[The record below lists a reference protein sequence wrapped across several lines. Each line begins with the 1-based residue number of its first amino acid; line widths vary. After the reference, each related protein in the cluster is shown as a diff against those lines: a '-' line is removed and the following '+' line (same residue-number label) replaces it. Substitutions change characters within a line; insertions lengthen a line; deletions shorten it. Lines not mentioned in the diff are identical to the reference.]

1 MNENKNY
8 KPLVVEKQIQIILKK
23 STKNIDNKPLNQE
36 LQKTF
41 LFPKQDLQ
49 NKNSEETSSN
59 FRRSISL
66 VNLLS
71 NKTHFVDANKFKLM
85 PDVINNGKTTYMS
98 SKDKKGIFKNKN
110 YFYLTSSFN
119 PYFKKKKLKKNNS
132 CQDIYKYNRKN
143 VNNLIDLLHEKEI
156 QLCLEL
162 IKKMPENKR
171 IKNNKKEIKNN
182 NKDLKTEDTNHLI
195 RLIKNFNFDNI
206 TNQRII
212 EDKILDSL
220 NYSLNYNF
228 NHDVTPLNTL
238 SKSMSTNYKTNN
250 IHFNNIYNFNSSNAT
265 NNINFNSSSVSKN
278 NNSST
283 MKNNNESNIINNN
296 TININ
301 KSIMNGRTMKPRMT
315 KFFNNKFNNNNNIYT
330 KILYDPRNEI
340 NFTTGFI
347 RSQKN
352 LYEDV
357 YSKYFKN
364 NKKNDLRVKRY
375 RKKKEEAN
383 KISPQEIE
391 EYKSIIK
398 EIENQK
404 NRELRR
410 NKSVLGTNKK
420 TDNVVKDQLLEE
432 LNAIYQNQK
441 NTFLDSLKN
450 NFENSERMQRELHKK
465 EVNKNLQIINRIKR
479 VPNTYVD
486 GYSLFDGNINKK
498 LKQYNYILGNKF
510 HDKEQLKEKED
521 KFNKCVNEYENK
533 IKKYKNDLLNDKNL
547 YKELFKQKI
556 DFNKDENKDKED
568 DVNYKNENYIFNR
581 KNNNISVGINKKIKK
596 ISSKSLSNKN
606 INDDKIY
613 NDYVKFK
620 NEYIKNMI

>member
-1 MNENKNY
+1 MDENKNY
-8 KPLVVEKQIQIILKK
+8 KPLVVEPQIQIILKK
-23 STKNIDNKPLNQE
+23 STKNIDNKPLNQDFK
-36 LQKTF
+36 KTF
-41 LFPKQDLQ
+41 LFPKHELQ
-49 NKNSEETSSN
+49 NENNEYTGNN

-71 NKTHFVDANKFKLM
+71 NKTHFIDTNKFKLM
-85 PDVINNGKTTYMS
+85 PDIITNGKTTYMT
-98 SKDKKGIFKNKN
+98 SKNKEINIKNKN
-110 YFYLTSSFN
+110 NFYLTSSFN
-119 PYFKKKKLKKNNS
+119 PCFKRKKLNKNNS
-132 CQDIYKYNRKN
+132 SQNIYTYNRNN
-143 VNNLIDLLHEKEI
+143 VNNIIDLLHEKEI

-162 IKKMPENKR
+162 IRKMPEKKKNK
-171 IKNNKKEIKNN
+171 IKKNYNNI
-182 NKDLKTEDTNHLI
+182 KDLKTEDTDHLI

-206 TNQRII
+206 TDQRII
-212 EDKILDSL
+212 EDQILDSL
-220 NYSLNYNF
+220 NYNLKYNF
-228 NHDVTPLNTL
+228 NQDMTPLNTL
-238 SKSMSTNYKTNN
+238 SRSMSTNYKTNN
-250 IHFNNIYNFNSSNAT
+250 IPFNSIYNFNISNIT

-283 MKNNNESNIINNN
+283 IKNINDSNSIINNN
-296 TININ
+296 NIN
-301 KSIMNGRTMKPRMT
+301 KKKLTLNGRTMRPRMT
-315 KFFNNKFNNNNNIYT
+315 KSLNTKIHNHLYT
-330 KILYDPRNEI
+330 KILYDPRSEI

-347 RSQKN
+347 LSQKN
-352 LYEDV
+352 IYEDI
-357 YSKYFKN
+357 YSKFFKN

-375 RKKKEEAN
+375 RKKKEEAS

-568 DVNYKNENYIFNR
+568 NINYKEENYNFKKINDNINIGFN
-581 KNNNISVGINKKIKK
+581 KNIKK
-596 ISSKSLSNKN
+596 INSKEFSNKN
-606 INDDKIY
+606 IKDDKIY

-620 NEYIKNMI
+620 NEYIKKHK